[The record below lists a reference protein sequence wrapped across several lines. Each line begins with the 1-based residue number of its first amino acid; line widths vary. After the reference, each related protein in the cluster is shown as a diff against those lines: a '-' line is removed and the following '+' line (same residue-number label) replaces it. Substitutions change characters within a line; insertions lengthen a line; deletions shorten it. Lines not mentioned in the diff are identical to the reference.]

1 MEETAPFE
9 IHAMRPSEAPE
20 GLSVLGEVKGPE
32 PWATPEL
39 LMRSMR
45 RTSKGDGEG
54 DTIKEEE
61 TTECG
66 VLDGRQ
72 WKKAAKQ
79 KKTHPKLFPRTL
91 SVGGQHKESRAHVR

>member
-1 MEETAPFE
+1 MTQETAPFE

-20 GLSVLGEVKGPE
+20 GLSVHGEVKGPE

-66 VLDGRQ
+66 VLED
-72 WKKAAKQ
+72 
-79 KKTHPKLFPRTL
+79 
-91 SVGGQHKESRAHVR
+91 S